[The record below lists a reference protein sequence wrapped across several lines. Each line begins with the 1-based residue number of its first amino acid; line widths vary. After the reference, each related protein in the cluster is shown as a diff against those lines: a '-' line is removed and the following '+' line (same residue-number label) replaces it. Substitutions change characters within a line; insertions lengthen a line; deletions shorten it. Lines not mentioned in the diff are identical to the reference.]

1 MKLVIIIIYLGY
13 PDIIKKNLK
22 TIINENFENQSENDI
37 EKIINYICY
46 NFNQEDEKNSNSYSS
61 QSDIEENSD
70 YDNNLKLKQNL
81 DEDILDDNKDDSNLN
96 NNDINLEKNLE
107 NKSFSL
113 EIDVLEFDEKINI
126 INKSEN
132 DYIKLINLFGEINI
146 NEEGNDNNWFK
157 IPLKVRINII
167 SNKNKKNDIKN

>member
-22 TIINENFENQSENDI
+22 TIINENFENQSETDI
-37 EKIINYICY
+37 ENIIKYIIEEDENINYICY

-96 NNDINLEKNLE
+96 NNDINLEENLE
-107 NKSFSL
+107 KKAL
-113 EIDVLEFDEKINI
+113 AQKQM
-126 INKSEN
+126 
-132 DYIKLINLFGEINI
+132 YQNLM
-146 NEEGNDNNWFK
+146 
-157 IPLKVRINII
+157 
-167 SNKNKKNDIKN
+167 KK